1 MVGLI
6 VGGIIGFFAGVLV
19 NALADDLPYRRNPGL
34 PVYPDGTPRPMAAW
48 SGIAAF
54 LLDLRS
60 PVQRQPNPDRSRS
73 PWYIPPILPEDDMA
87 NTDLPEDMTEETE
100 KIKPVPFP
108 EKPTLSWRYPLTEVL
123 TIGLCILAVSAAQQQ
138 NLSIIQVLFWLAYM
152 AIYVLITVIDIEHKL
167 ILFIV
172 VIPSA
177 VLALLNAVVFPE
189 VVSSPQN
196 AFAGAVAGFVP
207 FFILYQGGFLFTY
220 ILGQARGEKIDTV
233 AFGYGDVML
242 MTLSGLILGLDRTII
257 ALFITVFLG
266 AMGAIGYMLLRALIG
281 RRYSLFT
288 AIPYGPYIVAAF
300 IIMLLYGDAV
310 RKALLGY

>member
-1 MVGLI
+1 MIGLI
-6 VGGIIGFFAGVLV
+6 IGGLLGFLAGILV

-34 PVYPDGTPRPMAAW
+34 PVYPDGTPRPIAAW
-48 SGIAAF
+48 SGILAF
-54 LLDLRS
+54 VFNLRA
-60 PVQRQPNPDRSRS
+60 PIKNQPNQSRSRY
-73 PWYIPPILPEDDMA
+73 PWYIPPQMPDETSPDSEEEDI
-87 NTDLPEDMTEETE
+87 TE
-100 KIKPVPFP
+100 KIKPIPLP
-108 EKPTLSWRYPLTEVL
+108 EKPTLNWRYPLTELL
-123 TIGLCILAVSAAQQQ
+123 TMGLCILAVNTAQEQ
-138 NLSIIQVLFWLAYM
+138 NLSLVQVLFWLAYM
-152 AIYVLITVIDIEHKL
+152 AIYALITVIDVEHKL

-172 VIPSA
+172 IIPSA
-177 VLALLNAVVFPE
+177 VLALINAVFFPE
-189 VVSSPQN
+189 VVNTPEN
-196 AFAGAVAGFVP
+196 ALWGAVAGFVP
-207 FFILYQGGFLFTY
+207 FFILYQGGFIFTY

-266 AMGAIGYMLLRALIG
+266 AMGAIGYMLLRAVLG

-300 IIMLLYGDAV
+300 VIMLLYGDAV